1 MTGSL
6 ASNDP
11 QINDALLFIEAKVE
25 FKDAPL
31 KFNEFLH
38 IRKFKDKVYD
48 VASVK
53 RLISELLHGK
63 KELIISFISSRYRKN
78 LFRYYYEAKNEN
90 SDSSARKKLDSDTT
104 RKQSAL

>member
-11 QINDALLFIEAKVE
+11 QINDALLFIDSLKVE
-25 FKDAPL
+25 FKNAPQ

-38 IRKFKDKVYD
+38 IMKNFKDKVYD

-53 RLISELLHGK
+53 CLMSKLLHGK
-63 KELIISFISSRYRKN
+63 KELIVGFN
-78 LFRYYYEAKNEN
+78 AFLPG
-90 SDSSARKKLDSDTT
+90 
-104 RKQSAL
+104 